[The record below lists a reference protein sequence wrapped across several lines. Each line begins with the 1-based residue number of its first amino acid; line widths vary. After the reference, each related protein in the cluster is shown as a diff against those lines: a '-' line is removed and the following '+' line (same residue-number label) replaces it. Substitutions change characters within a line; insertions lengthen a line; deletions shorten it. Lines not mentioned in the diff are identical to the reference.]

1 MLNLKEQRLI
11 KTRLHQN
18 RSFLFGSKLHGNYLA
33 VLLVLFLPLILS
45 TGFNLVTYSR
55 AVTAFNCLEVENAA
69 RQELTQELTQEF
81 NQLNHKWEELQ
92 TKYNLL
98 QKEKE
103 QLEEQLNN
111 LGLPGNTPTA
121 YLTFD
126 DGPGVY
132 TKQLL
137 QILADYKVQA
147 TFFVTGQNH
156 SGDNKIYANILKRG
170 HVLGNHSQSHDY
182 KKIYKSKEAFMEDLL
197 QLEDLLAREAGVRPD
212 IYRFPGGSSNAWVT
226 PDILKE
232 IITELEERGYDYFD
246 WNVSTGDSNIKLPEA
261 QIIANFASKTKAL
274 PGNDLVILMHTTNPF
289 TVGALPRIIE
299 ELQDLGYR
307 FAPLKKGVVN
317 AKHR

>member
-1 MLNLKEQRLI
+1 MLNPEE
-11 KTRLHQN
+11 KTLTKTELNKNHFSPPKPKSTR
-18 RSFLFGSKLHGNYLA
+18 RYLP
-33 VLLVLFLPLILS
+33 VLFVLFSALILS
-45 TGFNLVTYSR
+45 TGFNLVTYNR
-55 AVTAFNCLEVENAA
+55 AITAFNCLKVENSA
-69 RQELTQELTQEF
+69 RQELTQEF
-81 NQLNHKWEELQ
+81 NQLNHEWEELQ

-98 QKEKE
+98 QEEKE
-103 QLEEQLNN
+103 QLEERLNN
-111 LGLPGNTPTA
+111 LDLSGNTPTA

-156 SGDNKIYANILKRG
+156 FGDNKIYADILKKG

-232 IITELEERGYDYFD
+232 IITELEKRGYDYFD

-261 QIIANFASKTKAL
+261 QIIANFVSKTKAL
-274 PGNDLVILMHTTNPF
+274 SGNDLVILMHTTNPS
-289 TVGALPRIIE
+289 TVEALPKIIE
-299 ELQDLGYR
+299 DLQNLGYR
-307 FAPLKKGVVN
+307 FASLKKGVVN
-317 AKHR
+317 VKHR